1 MYAERGGHQPTVGSG
16 APRRPRW
23 RPDTVYGRIF
33 TVREVEDLLLQ
44 LSWLQREHADTVKSR
59 PPTLLR
65 RPKFLRALI
74 GPSRADREDAEFVVR
89 MTDGAET
96 YRQQY
101 LRAAVRGAAY
111 QLSCHLATT
120 EREGSR
126 FWLDQ
131 VINRPTEIL
140 NGLHLAE
147 IARTLA
153 GVTKV
158 HIAEALRDIDS
169 DYRRC
174 AEAPLH
180 HRPAQDG
187 GTGCEA
193 HNWVWLDADPMRD
206 TYVRWTRSGAQ
217 GEVGK
222 IVVSELLHGLGI
234 ARRMLEYMIEQHPE
248 VNRWTTT
255 AKTSDG
261 ARLFSDM
268 RVRYP
273 HYGWD

>member
-1 MYAERGGHQPTVGSG
+1 
-16 APRRPRW
+16 
-23 RPDTVYGRIF
+23 VYSRIF
-33 TVREVEDLLLQ
+33 IVREAEDLLLEMR
-44 LSWLQREHADTVKSR
+44 WLQRGHADAVKSR
-59 PPTLLR
+59 PPTLFR
-65 RPKFLRALI
+65 RSKFLRALI
-74 GPSRADREDAEFVVR
+74 GPSRADREDAEFAAR
-89 MTDGAET
+89 MADRAAT
-96 YRQQY
+96 YREQH

-111 QLSCHLATT
+111 QLSRNVATT

-140 NGLHLAE
+140 NDLHLAD

-153 GVTKV
+153 GVTEV

-174 AEAPLH
+174 AQAPLH

-187 GTGCEA
+187 GTGREA
-193 HNWVWLDADPMRD
+193 QNLIWLDADPMHD
-206 TYVRWTRSGAQ
+206 TFVRWTTSGAQ

-222 IVVSELLHGLGI
+222 IVVSELLAGLGI
-234 ARRMLEYMIEQHPE
+234 ARRMLETMIQLHPE

-255 AKTSDG
+255 ARTSDG
-261 ARLFSDM
+261 ARLFGDM
-268 RVRYP
+268 RARYP
-273 HYGWD
+273 HYSWD